1 MRLPLEILTDLKLN
15 VMTQNLGN
23 KHTCCS
29 LPDHQ
34 KHNNKE
40 KKKQGRWDGR
50 HTSTVLH
57 YISKLAKTTMTSIGR
72 RKRSV
77 VTTAVTVTGFI
88 VLMTLVNL
96 RKGFAVINMH
106 QWYSYYQG
114 YYGME
119 EWKSMTST
127 NVSIGVSV
135 SIDSNENYTT
145 NGCTKD
151 ARVCD
156 DGATVVVRDVNDGC
170 RFSPCPSHDL
180 STTTPATPS
189 TPLQSIE
196 QQDSRFSGKQLD
208 DNNTSDG
215 SSHDKEH
222 LTSANQKSM
231 VDTSS
236 NENNSSPPPPPPP
249 KGQVKVK
256 VPISVYYKASS
267 GLGHRLG
274 RQASIFHFAKAIGAP
289 AVTVDWGWCVD
300 ASPPKQQQQSS
311 SSSSSSSNDTLP
323 SMPSMPPTSQPH
335 IEIFRGLFEGESL
348 LPTSMVAGSSALTS
362 DVQVSLPG
370 IKEIRWNLTKL
381 AEAASTS
388 TSTNTTMNSTSTNAT
403 SLSQSLPV
411 IQINFHNHPGYYS
424 DLRIVPNIIKKQIP
438 KFYGKDQSDLAMY
451 DMLRSRFRYMDRV
464 RSFQQRHD
472 FANHTV
478 LGLHLRL
485 GNGEKSDFQ
494 KKRRGIPTSTNNITQ
509 AEWLSNLGH
518 LIVDFWMEHLS
529 NSSIAEGRPPLVFIS
544 TDSSDPQGVAA
555 DLKGGIQAATA
566 NRTSVDKII
575 DATNIP
581 ADIPV
586 VTMPQMAVPDGQGV
600 SYAFQFETKEQCI
613 ESWVSQFCDLLLLSE
628 SDVLFPGL
636 YSSFTQT
643 MPLSYHLAK
652 KDRKRPGKICNV
664 GVTATVLECFD
675 DYLSWFEQ
683 GEGNVEAYRLPK
695 TSRLVF
701 GDKNGKLQ
709 YFHKSAR
716 PMMPYHPEK
725 LKSDLSEKFNGYP
738 VSIIPR
744 DDRSLGIKRRPPRRQ
759 PPRRW

>member
-1 MRLPLEILTDLKLN
+1 M
-15 VMTQNLGN
+15 
-23 KHTCCS
+23 
-29 LPDHQ
+29 
-34 KHNNKE
+34 
-40 KKKQGRWDGR
+40 
-50 HTSTVLH
+50 TST
-57 YISKLAKTTMTSIGR
+57 AR
-72 RKRSV
+72 RKTSV
-77 VTTAVTVTGFI
+77 ATTAATVTGFV

-96 RKGFAVINMH
+96 RKGFVVVNMQ

-114 YYGME
+114 FYGME
-119 EWKSMTST
+119 EWNSTSN
-127 NVSIGVSV
+127 NVSVDTSV
-135 SIDSNENYTT
+135 NNDSNENYDT

-156 DGATVVVRDVNDGC
+156 DGKPVVVRDVNDGC
-170 RFSPCPSHDL
+170 RFSPCPSGV
-180 STTTPATPS
+180 STTTPETPS
-189 TPLQSIE
+189 TSLQSISIQ
-196 QQDSRFSGKQLD
+196 QQDSRISGKPD
-208 DNNTSDG
+208 DNNTTEG
-215 SSHDKEH
+215 SSHDKQH
-222 LTSANQKSM
+222 LTSANEKSM
-231 VDTSS
+231 TDTSNDDS
-236 NENNSSPPPPPPP
+236 NSSPPPPPQ
-249 KGQVKVK
+249 GQVKLQ
-256 VPISVYYKASS
+256 VPVSIYYKASA

-274 RQASIFHFAKAIGAP
+274 RQASVFHFAKAIGAP

-300 ASPPKQQQQSS
+300 ASPPPKQQQQEQSS
-311 SSSSSSSNDTLP
+311 SSSSTSNDTSPLI
-323 SMPSMPPTSQPH
+323 PPTDQAH

-348 LPTSMVAGSSALTS
+348 LPTSRVAGSAALTS
-362 DVQVSLPG
+362 NVQVSLPG
-370 IKEIRWNLTKL
+370 IKEIRWDLTKL
-381 AEAASTS
+381 AETASTS
-388 TSTNTTMNSTSTNAT
+388 TSTNTTQNSTSTIAT

-411 IQINFHNHPGYYS
+411 IQINFYNNPGYYS
-424 DLRIVPNIIKKQIP
+424 DVRIVPNIIKKQIP
-438 KFYGKDQSDLAMY
+438 KFYGKDQSDLEMY
-451 DMLRSRFRYMDRV
+451 EMLRSRFRYMDRV

-485 GNGEKSDFQ
+485 GNGEKFDFQ

-518 LIVDFWMEHLS
+518 LIVDFWVEHLRT
-529 NSSIAEGRPPLVFIS
+529 SSIAEGRPPLIFIS

-555 DLKGGIQAATA
+555 DLKRGIKAATA

-575 DATNIP
+575 DETNML

-586 VTMPQMAVPDGQGV
+586 VTMPQMLVPDGKGV

-613 ESWVSQFCDLLLLSE
+613 ESWVSQFCDLVLLSE
-628 SDVLFPGL
+628 SDILFPGL

-652 KDRKRPGKICNV
+652 KDRERPGKICNV

-683 GEGNVEAYRLPK
+683 GEGDVEAYRLPN

-701 GDKNGKLQ
+701 GDKTGKLQ

-744 DDRSLGIKRRPPRRQ
+744 DDRSLGIKRRPRRKG
-759 PPRRW
+759 